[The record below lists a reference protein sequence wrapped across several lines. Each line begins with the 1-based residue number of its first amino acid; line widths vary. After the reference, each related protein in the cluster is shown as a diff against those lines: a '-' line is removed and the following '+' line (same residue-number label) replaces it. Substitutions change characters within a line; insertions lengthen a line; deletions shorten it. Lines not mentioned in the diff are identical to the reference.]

1 MPTIGIIGGS
11 GLEQLSAFQI
21 NEEKKV
27 VTPYGVEPVILKIGI
42 LGENKLV
49 FLSRHGQ
56 EHTIPPS
63 QVNFRANIFALK
75 EVGCDYILAT
85 TAAGSLK
92 EDIKRGDLVILDQFI
107 DFTKHRFSTFYEKF
121 EPHKPIHTALA
132 YPFSEFLRKKII
144 IACQKLNLSFHEK
157 GTVVTIE
164 GPRFSTIA
172 ESKMFKMWG
181 ADVINM
187 SIAPEAIL
195 CNEAGLPYAA
205 IAMSTD
211 YDCWKEDEVPV
222 SWEKVLE
229 VFGENVKKVTSVLLE
244 TIESLNKEN

>member
-92 EDIKRGDLVILDQFI
+92 EDIKRGDLVILDQ
-107 DFTKHRFSTFYEKF
+107 
-121 EPHKPIHTALA
+121 
-132 YPFSEFLRKKII
+132 
-144 IACQKLNLSFHEK
+144 
-157 GTVVTIE
+157 
-164 GPRFSTIA
+164 
-172 ESKMFKMWG
+172 
-181 ADVINM
+181 
-187 SIAPEAIL
+187 
-195 CNEAGLPYAA
+195 
-205 IAMSTD
+205 
-211 YDCWKEDEVPV
+211 
-222 SWEKVLE
+222 
-229 VFGENVKKVTSVLLE
+229 
-244 TIESLNKEN
+244 